1 MIFKIKN
8 KPSYC
13 PLPIAYYPLPI
24 THCLLLIAYCLLPS
38 SCTQLDTFEKNTSIP
53 DYLWQSSFE
62 AKGTF
67 AITDTATTYNA
78 YIVLR
83 HTDAYKYNNIWLSVG
98 IQPPADTLHYQ
109 KADLQLGTDAKG
121 WAGTG
126 MNDIWEQRQLL
137 FTGRQ
142 FKRPGI
148 YNFSIKQIMRDD
160 PLPAV
165 MSAGLRVEKQ

>member
-8 KPSYC
+8 KQSFYTLPVTYC
-13 PLPIAYYPLPI
+13 PLPIAC
-24 THCLLLIAYCLLPS
+24 CLLFIACCLLPC
-38 SCTQLDTFEKNTSIP
+38 CTQLDTFEKNTSIP
-53 DYLWQSSFE
+53 NYQWQSSFE
-62 AKGTF
+62 AKGVFT
-67 AITDTATTYNA
+67 ISDTATTYNA

-83 HTDAYKYNNIWLSVG
+83 HTDAYNYNNIWLNVG
-98 IQPPADTLHYQ
+98 IQPPADTMHYQ
-109 KADLQLGTDAKG
+109 KVDVQLGTDAKG

-137 FTGRQ
+137 FMGRQ
-142 FKRPGI
+142 FKKPGN

-160 PLPAV
+160 PLQAV

>member
-8 KPSYC
+8 KQSFC
-13 PLPIAYYPLPI
+13 PLPIAHCLLPI
-24 THCLLLIAYCLLPS
+24 VHCLLLIACCLLP

-53 DYLWQSSFE
+53 NYQWQSSFE
-62 AKGTF
+62 AKGSF

-83 HTDAYKYNNIWLSVG
+83 HTDAYKYNNIWLNVG
-98 IQPPADTLHYQ
+98 IQPPADTMHYQ
-109 KADLQLGTDAKG
+109 KVDLQLGTDAKG
-121 WAGTG
+121 WVGTG

-137 FTGRQ
+137 FMGRQ
-142 FKRPGI
+142 FKKPGT
-148 YNFSIKQIMRDD
+148 YSFSIKQIMRDD

>member
-8 KPSYC
+8 KQSFN
-13 PLPIAYYPLPI
+13 ALPI
-24 THCLLLIAYCLLPS
+24 THCLLLIACCMLS

-53 DYLWQSSFE
+53 GYQWQSSLE
-62 AKGTF
+62 AKGSF

-83 HTDAYKYNNIWLSVG
+83 HTDAYKYNNIWLNVG
-98 IQPPADTLHYQ
+98 IQPPADTMHYQ
-109 KADLQLGTDAKG
+109 KVDLQLGTDAKG
-121 WAGTG
+121 WVGTG

-137 FTGRQ
+137 FMGRQ
-142 FKRPGI
+142 FKKPGT
-148 YNFSIKQIMRDD
+148 YSFSIKQIMRDD